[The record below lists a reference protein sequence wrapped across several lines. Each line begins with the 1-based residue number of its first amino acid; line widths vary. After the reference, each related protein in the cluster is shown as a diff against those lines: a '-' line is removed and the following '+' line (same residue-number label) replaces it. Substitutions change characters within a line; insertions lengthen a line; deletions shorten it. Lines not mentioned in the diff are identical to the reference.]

1 MAEHCDGINDSGFDA
16 KLKEEETATDVETKH
31 NAVTGSRRVC
41 VQGVDSL
48 YCLGSLGSSTHCSAL
63 SLPRLLPRIPVPA
76 FLHVGT
82 GTNSTGRN
90 FWPQKNSSVGL
101 PAKPQ
106 KQKRCLP
113 LPPPANPIFIA
124 RLTRILAR
132 LERVGQ
138 LGRHGG
144 GSFGSLVLLL
154 LSRFGSSR
162 PKCAEQVSPATYVLY
177 VLINIVIRK
186 EESNKLNETTAQ
198 QNNKPKQR

>member
-16 KLKEEETATDVETKH
+16 KLMTKGKKNKRRGSEAEKINATRSPAAGECVCKELIPFIASARLAH
-31 NAVTGSRRVC
+31 PP
-41 VQGVDSL
+41 
-48 YCLGSLGSSTHCSAL
+48 HCSAL
-63 SLPRLLPRIPVPA
+63 SLPRLPRIPVPA

-132 LERVGQ
+132 LERVGE

-144 GSFGSLVLLL
+144 GSFGSLVLLVLL
-154 LSRFGSSR
+154 LSGFV
-162 PKCAEQVSPATYVLY
+162 PLEKCAECARRRTYC
-177 VLINIVIRK
+177 
-186 EESNKLNETTAQ
+186 TC
-198 QNNKPKQR
+198 

>member
-1 MAEHCDGINDSGFDA
+1 MC
-16 KLKEEETATDVETKH
+16 KE
-31 NAVTGSRRVC
+31 S
-41 VQGVDSL
+41 
-48 YCLGSLGSSTHCSAL
+48 
-63 SLPRLLPRIPVPA
+63 PLLPRRAWLIHPTALPSPSA
-76 FLHVGT
+76 PSPPRILCQPFLHVGT

-90 FWPQKNSSVGL
+90 FWPQKNASVGL

-144 GSFGSLVLLL
+144 GSFGFVPVLLSPL
-154 LSRFGSSR
+154 WFFS
-162 PKCAEQVSPATYVLY
+162 KVS
-177 VLINIVIRK
+177 
-186 EESNKLNETTAQ
+186 
-198 QNNKPKQR
+198 